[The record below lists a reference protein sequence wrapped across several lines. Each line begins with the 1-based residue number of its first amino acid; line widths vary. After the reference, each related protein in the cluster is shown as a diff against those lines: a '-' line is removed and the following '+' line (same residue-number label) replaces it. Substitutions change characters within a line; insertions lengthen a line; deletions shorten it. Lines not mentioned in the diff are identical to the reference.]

1 MVNFWLKRILIVLIQ
16 IFIVITITF
25 FLVRIM
31 PGDPALMV
39 LGTDKASNPEA
50 IEAIHSELGLNDSAV
65 HQFIIYIGDV
75 LHLDFGTSFTNN
87 TEVTNLLK
95 ETFPKTLELAVVAML
110 IGSILG
116 IIFGTIAA
124 VKRGGII
131 DKAVSAVASIG
142 ISFPVFITGAF
153 FIIIFSFK
161 LDILPASGYKEFL
174 VDPVEHI
181 TRLILPAITLAF
193 SLSAPVARMMRSSML
208 ETLNKDFVQTLR
220 AKGLN
225 EKSVIFKHALRNAII
240 SVVTVIGLELGNLI
254 GGSVILE
261 YLYNWPGIN
270 SLLVKAIEGRDFPV
284 IQGSII
290 VIASFY
296 IIVNLI
302 VEFVYGLMDPRTRKN

>member
-1 MVNFWLKRILIVLIQ
+1 VASLWFKKILTVFIQ
-16 IFIVITITF
+16 IFIVITISF

-31 PGDPALMV
+31 PGDPALLV

-50 IEAIHSELGLNDSAV
+50 IKQIHKELGLDTPPLHQYATYIND
-65 HQFIIYIGDV
+65 I
-75 LHLDFGTSFTNN
+75 LHLDFGTSFANN
-87 TEVTNLLK
+87 TEVINLLK
-95 ETFPKTLELAVVAML
+95 ETFPKTLELAIVAMI
-110 IGSILG
+110 IGSALG
-116 IIFGTIAA
+116 IVFGVIAA
-124 VKRGGII
+124 VNRGGMI
-131 DKAVSAVASIG
+131 DKGVSAVAAIG

-153 FIIIFSFK
+153 FIIIFSFR
-161 LDILPASGYKEFL
+161 LDILPASGYAEFW
-174 VDPVEHI
+174 DNPMDHI
-181 TRLILPAITLAF
+181 IRLILPAITLAF

-225 EKSVIFKHALRNAII
+225 ERLVIFKHILRNAII

-270 SLLVKAIEGRDFPV
+270 SLLVQSIEGRDFPV

-296 IIVNLI
+296 IIINLL
-302 VEFVYGLMDPRTRKN
+302 VEFIYGLMDPRTR